1 MLLQVINELHAL
13 ALKQR
18 AAIEQEG
25 ETKNGNSA
33 LNTRPAKTRTR
44 DVVLRRE
51 ASGGL
56 GLGFGRRNP
65 DAGLCIM
72 VLMPGTVA
80 ERCQQLQIGDLLI
93 AVDQTYGPRSHTEL
107 CAMIA
112 RAQPRRHRHTDEFD
126 HTGQSMH
133 WELQKCGS

>member
-93 AVDQTYGPRSHTEL
+93 AVDQTYDPRSHTEL

-112 RAQPRRHRHTDEFD
+112 RAQPRRHTDA
-126 HTGQSMH
+126 S
-133 WELQKCGS
+133 